1 MIYDW
6 KKDLKTIISKRVDYD
21 VIVAFIEDLLA
32 DKDDIILQL
41 RDDLENEEANNEKIY
56 YFC

>member
-6 KKDLKTIISKRVDYD
+6 KKDLRTKIDGQLNYEIMVE
-21 VIVAFIEDLLA
+21 FIEDLLA

-41 RDDLENEEANNEKIY
+41 KDDLENEEAYNE
-56 YFC
+56 